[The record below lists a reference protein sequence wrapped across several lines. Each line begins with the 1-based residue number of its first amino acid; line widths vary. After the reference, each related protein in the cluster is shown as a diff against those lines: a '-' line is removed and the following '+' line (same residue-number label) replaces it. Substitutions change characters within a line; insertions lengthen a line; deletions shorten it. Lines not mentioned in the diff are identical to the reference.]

1 MEWFLSGVN
10 TYVSFH
16 IPFRVEPLVADLA
29 DERFKLSVHH
39 PEVFGEAKTINKAL
53 AALLTDMDPTIAMH
67 PAMSFKT
74 FCVCEAFPTER
85 TREGS
90 AT

>member
-1 MEWFLSGVN
+1 MEWFLSSVN
-10 TYVSFH
+10 PYVGFH
-16 IPFRVEPLVADLA
+16 VSFRVESLVAYLA

-53 AALLTDMDPTIAMH
+53 AALLADMDPTITMH

-74 FCVCEAFPTER
+74 FCICETFPTER
-85 TREGS
+85 
-90 AT
+90 A